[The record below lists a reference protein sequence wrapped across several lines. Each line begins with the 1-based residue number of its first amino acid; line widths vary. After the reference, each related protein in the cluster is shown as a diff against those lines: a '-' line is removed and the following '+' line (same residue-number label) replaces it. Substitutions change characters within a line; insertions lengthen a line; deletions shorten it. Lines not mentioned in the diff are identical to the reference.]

1 MRLPIARIDLYIWR
15 KIAVPF
21 TATVLLSAMLLL
33 LERML
38 RLFDFVVNQ
47 DGPAELV
54 WQMLAHL
61 VPHYLSLAL
70 PLGLVLGTVLAFR
83 SLSLSSEI
91 DAFMA
96 GGAGLIRMARPVLVF
111 ALLLVAFDVW
121 LVGFQ
126 QPVSR
131 YAYRNLEFELRSG
144 ALGASIE
151 VGDFV
156 SLGRNLDLRV
166 GGSRGGGQELT
177 DVFLRRGK
185 TDGGQTVATAR
196 RGEFF
201 ATRDRQSVILR
212 LFDGRLLDFSA
223 GQRIPTVLAFE
234 AQDFPINLP
243 EIEEFRQR
251 GGEERE
257 MTLPEL
263 DAAVTHPVT
272 GERER
277 SFQAQY
283 HWRLLHIAILF
294 AIPFLG
300 IALGLTDR
308 RRGGAGGVV
317 VAAAALI
324 TYNELTEFT
333 ERQVASGAQSPWTS
347 IWLLF
352 AVFLATSL
360 ALFLW
365 AALTPGRGVAGLI
378 DRVWEA
384 VCRPLK
390 RVWTALRG
398 APA

>member
-1 MRLPIARIDLYIWR
+1 MRMPVARIDIYIWR
-15 KIAVPF
+15 KIAAPF
-21 TATVLLSAMLLL
+21 AATVLLSAMLLL

-47 DGPAELV
+47 NGPSEVV

-70 PLGLVLGTVLAFR
+70 PLGLMLGTVLAFR

-91 DAFMA
+91 DALMA
-96 GGAGLIRMARPVLVF
+96 GGVGLFRMARPVLVF
-111 ALLLVAFDVW
+111 VLFLVALDVW

-126 QPVSR
+126 QPISR

-151 VGDFV
+151 VADFV
-156 SLGRNLDLRV
+156 SLGRDLDLRV
-166 GGSRGGGQELT
+166 GGSRDGGRELT
-177 DVFLRRGK
+177 DIFLRRGK

-196 RGEFF
+196 RGAFF
-201 ATRDRQSVILR
+201 ATRDQQSVILR

-223 GQRIPTVLAFE
+223 GQRTPTVLAFE
-234 AQDFPINLP
+234 AQDFVIDLP

-263 DAAVTHPVT
+263 EAAVSPPVS

-283 HWRLLHIAILF
+283 HWRLLHVATLL
-294 AIPFLG
+294 AIPFLA

-317 VAAAALI
+317 VAAALLI
-324 TYNELTEFT
+324 TYNEMTEVA
-333 ERQVASGAQSPWTS
+333 ERQVASGAQSPLTS
-347 IWLLF
+347 IWLLY
-352 AVFLATSL
+352 AMLLVLSL

-365 AALTPGRGVAGLI
+365 AAMTPGRGVAGLI
-378 DRVWEA
+378 DRVWA
-384 VCRPLK
+384 AICSPLK
-390 RVWTALRG
+390 RAWAAFRG
-398 APA
+398 EPA